1 MLAARLVSWWGRH
14 APPPTRQRSASLTR
28 DLRRRSKTL
37 VVLVLGL
44 AGCGS
49 EAGSKNGDVGNQP
62 PTTDATTFDDVHEG
76 VYHLGPVD
84 FAESEWHNAC
94 APEGGY
100 RGELY
105 MSTGLGGEY
114 LAGVSNELS
123 QGGGIC
129 DACILIETAMG
140 ESIVAR
146 LVTYGVEHAP
156 GDIDVSP
163 SVYAAI
169 NHEENPRSMSW
180 RFAHCPEAGGNLAY
194 EFKSGSNPWW
204 TALWVRNPRVPVAK
218 VEAKS
223 GDQDFVEL
231 VRESD
236 GSLVDASGFGDGAFT
251 LRITGLDGQI
261 VEEELP
267 SFAAEQLVQS
277 QQQFE

>member
-1 MLAARLVSWWGRH
+1 LFALLLS
-14 APPPTRQRSASLTR
+14 
-28 DLRRRSKTL
+28 
-37 VVLVLGL
+37 
-44 AGCGS
+44 GCGAND
-49 EAGSKNGDVGNQP
+49 EGKQADVGDGP
-62 PTTDATTFDDVHEG
+62 PTTSAATFDEVHEG

-94 APEGGY
+94 APGGGY
-100 RGELY
+100 RSDLY
-105 MSTGLGGEY
+105 LSTGLGGEF

-180 RFAHCPEAGGNLAY
+180 RFAHCPETGGKLAY

-218 VEAKS
+218 VEVKS
-223 GDQDFVEL
+223 GAEDFVEL

-251 LRITGLDGQI
+251 LRITGLDGQV

-267 SFAAEQLVQS
+267 SFAEGQLVES
-277 QQQFE
+277 ALQFE

>member
-1 MLAARLVSWWGRH
+1 MLARLFF
-14 APPPTRQRSASLTR
+14 RSGCGLFG
-28 DLRRRSKTL
+28 LL
-37 VVLVLGL
+37 L

-49 EAGSKNGDVGNQP
+49 DNDVSKPANVGDGP
-62 PTTDATTFDDVHEG
+62 PTTSAATFDEVHEG

-100 RGELY
+100 RSDLY
-105 MSTGLGGEY
+105 PSTGLGGEF
-114 LAGVSNELS
+114 LAGVSKELS

-129 DACILIETAMG
+129 DACILIETATG

-169 NHEENPRSMSW
+169 NHDENPRSMSW

-204 TALWVRNPRVPVAK
+204 TALWVRNPRVPLSK
-218 VEAKS
+218 VEVKS
-223 GDQDFVEL
+223 GDDDDFVEL
-231 VRESD
+231 ARESD

-251 LRITGLDGQI
+251 LRLTGLDGQ
-261 VEEELP
+261 VLEEELP
-267 SFAAEQLVQS
+267 SFAAGELVQS
-277 QQQFE
+277 SQQFD